1 MKSGHGKRVG
11 GRKRERK
18 TLIIFLSSSKASDES
33 TDETESKVQSLISPL
48 QMRDFP
54 QPLPYSIYLLEVFL
68 YLHTRVVK
76 RA

>member
-54 QPLPYSIYLLEVFL
+54 QQLLYSVCLLEVFL